1 MAYQVHIGRL
11 SITSPGSLSMSS
23 GLDGKSLDIEGK
35 LGGVE
40 HTIDHAKYI
49 RDELQ
54 SMAQMDEHV
63 PFRYDG
69 DSSMNGY
76 VKVLGASLDIAK
88 YLLGSISYSVSMEY
102 IGKEGDVL
110 FESRLT
116 GALLEN
122 DFVTSTTTEQ
132 FHAAP
137 GNNFGYLHTSLPGR
151 NARTASNLTTDSA
164 TDTTT
169 LYINQSQTLRDNN
182 AVYNLDVDDYYK
194 GACEIRMGNH
204 MERVSINSSDV
215 VTKSIKCGKNAG
227 DWTVGDTLEVDN
239 GLVKMVLGTSTSS
252 AKFSTYIWDVNQ
264 YATEVEWTLSEGAP
278 ATSSQHGNLF
288 LGWHRVQILVNRPE
302 LVVVRCTT
310 YKDASTRGKR
320 LVVDFSL
327 RRGAHH
333 IGVITNYYTAG
344 TFINIAPDTVPG
356 TTPNTTDIAKGYI
369 KDGTTSPEDGN
380 FWFIGALKSMNT
392 TSAITNR
399 GMVQSAT
406 AGSIFG
412 FCIGY
417 ELIDPDTSAALAHN
431 DIDSVYKQYIDNV
444 NEFQK
449 LVKA

>member
-1 MAYQVHIGRL
+1 MAYQIHIGRL
-11 SITSPGSLSMSS
+11 SITSPSSLSFTS
-23 GLDGKSLDIEGK
+23 GMDGKSLSIEGT
-35 LGGVE
+35 LGGKE

-54 SMAQMDEHV
+54 SMAAMDEHV
-63 PFRYDG
+63 PLRYDG
-69 DSSMNGY
+69 DSSVNGY
-76 VKVLGASLDIAK
+76 VRILGTGVDIEK
-88 YLLGSISYSVSMEY
+88 YLLGSIKYSIDMEY
-102 IGKEGDVL
+102 VGKEGDVM

-122 DFVTSTTTEQ
+122 NFVTSATTEQ

-137 GNNFGYLHTSLPGR
+137 GNNFAYLHSSLPSR
-151 NARTASNLTTDSA
+151 NARTASDLTTDSA

-182 AVYNLDVDDYYK
+182 AIYNLDVEDYYK
-194 GACEIRMGNH
+194 GACEIRMGSH
-204 MERVSINSSDV
+204 LERVNINSSDV
-215 VTKSIKCGKNAG
+215 VTKSIKCGKYAG
-227 DWTVGDTLEVDN
+227 DWTVGDTLEIDN

-264 YATEVEWTLSEGAP
+264 YATQVEWTLSEGAP
-278 ATSSQHGNLF
+278 ASGSQHGNLF

-310 YKDASTRGKR
+310 YKDSTHKGKR

-333 IGVITNYYTAG
+333 VGVITNYYTAG
-344 TFINIAPDTVPG
+344 TNINIAPETAPSS
-356 TTPNTTDIAKGYI
+356 TPNTSNIANGYI
-369 KDGTTSPEDGN
+369 KDGATSPEDGN
-380 FWFIGALKSMNT
+380 FWFIGALKTMNT
-392 TSAITNR
+392 TAAITNR

-406 AGSIFG
+406 AGSVFG

-431 DIDSVYKQYIDNV
+431 DVASVYKQYIDNV